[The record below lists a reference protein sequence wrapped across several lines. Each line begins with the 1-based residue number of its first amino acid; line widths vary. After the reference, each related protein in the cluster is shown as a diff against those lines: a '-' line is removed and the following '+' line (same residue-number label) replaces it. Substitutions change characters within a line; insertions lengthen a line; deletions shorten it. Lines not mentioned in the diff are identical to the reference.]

1 MLSSINISTEEVQK
15 IAQLSRIGM
24 TEEEIE
30 GFRYQLSL
38 ILENFRVLE
47 NIDTS
52 DTEPTGHSSSV
63 SSVMRE
69 DVAGNPSD
77 HEDILANAP
86 QKENGFFRVKAV
98 LEQ

>member
-1 MLSSINISTEEVQK
+1 MSSVNISVEEVRK

-38 ILENFRVLE
+38 ILESFRVLE

-52 DTEPTGHSSSV
+52 NIEPTGHSSSV
-63 SSVMRE
+63 SNVMRE
-69 DVAGNPSD
+69 DEPGNPSD
-77 HEDILANAP
+77 HEEILANAP
-86 QKENGFFRVKAV
+86 QKENGFFRIKAV
-98 LEQ
+98 LDQ